1 MTQQSDRLP
10 HKLTLNRRE
19 QLTVTGV
26 DEILGFDEHT
36 VILRTDLGLLC
47 IHGEELELKELS
59 VEAGQTSLSGK
70 INAIIYEEP
79 RNRRGLFRH
88 RQE

>member
-1 MTQQSDRLP
+1 MTQQTDRLP

-36 VILRTDLGLLC
+36 VILHTDLGLLC

-59 VEAGQTSLSGK
+59 VEAGQMALTGK
-70 INAIIYEEP
+70 VSAMIYEQP
-79 RNRRGLFRH
+79 RTKSGLFR
-88 RQE
+88 RPKG